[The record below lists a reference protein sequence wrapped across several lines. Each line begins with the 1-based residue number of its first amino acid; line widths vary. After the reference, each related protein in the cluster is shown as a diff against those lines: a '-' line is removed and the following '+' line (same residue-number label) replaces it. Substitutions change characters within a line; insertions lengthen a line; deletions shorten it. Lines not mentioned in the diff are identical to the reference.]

1 MLVNFFLNSTPLWKQ
16 KQILMDF
23 ADSVGGNC
31 VKKHDRYE
39 ECDVAVVFGS
49 WKKTPTKEWKNDFVR
64 HHHVKQTIIASHKD
78 KPLIVLETPL
88 LGRTIAQIHGN

>member
-23 ADSVGGNC
+23 ADSVGGRC

-49 WKKTPTKEWKNDFVR
+49 
-64 HHHVKQTIIASHKD
+64 
-78 KPLIVLETPL
+78 
-88 LGRTIAQIHGN
+88 